1 MFKSRH
7 GVILIMKKIFVN
19 GAFDVVHSGHLDLL
33 DFARGLGTHLLVAI
47 DTDRRI
53 EYNKGKGRPF
63 NNLKNRKELL
73 SMLKPVTSVVTFDTD
88 NDLLAILDRYRP
100 DVMVKGSDWR
110 GTPKGYSYMFYSFR
124 SFQILAFS
132 KEKSWLAGTHGSFHS
147 PRQRSTLKC
156 VDVSL

>member
-1 MFKSRH
+1 
-7 GVILIMKKIFVN
+7 MKKKFVN

-63 NNLKNRKELL
+63 NNLKNRKELI

-110 GTPKGYSYMFYSFR
+110 GKQIIGEEYCKEVVFYERVNEESSTKILKSFIDR
-124 SFQILAFS
+124 
-132 KEKSWLAGTHGSFHS
+132 
-147 PRQRSTLKC
+147 R
-156 VDVSL
+156 

>member
-7 GVILIMKKIFVN
+7 GVILNMKKIFVN
-19 GAFDVVHSGHLDLL
+19 GAFDVVHSGHLDLI

-63 NNLKNRKELL
+63 NKLKNRKQLIG
-73 SMLKPVTSVVTFDTD
+73 MLKPVTSVVTFDTD
-88 NDLLAILDRYRP
+88 NDLIAILQRYKP

-110 GTPKGYSYMFYSFR
+110 GKEIIGEEYCKEVVFYERVNEESSTKILKSF
-124 SFQILAFS
+124 
-132 KEKSWLAGTHGSFHS
+132 
-147 PRQRSTLKC
+147 
-156 VDVSL
+156 VDRR

>member
-1 MFKSRH
+1 
-7 GVILIMKKIFVN
+7 MKKIFVN

-63 NNLKNRKELL
+63 NNLKNRKQLIA
-73 SMLKPVTSVVTFDTD
+73 MLKPVTSVVTFDTD
-88 NDLLAILDRYRP
+88 NDLLAILKRYKP

-110 GTPKGYSYMFYSFR
+110 GKEIIGEEYCKKVIFYERVNEESSTKILKSF
-124 SFQILAFS
+124 
-132 KEKSWLAGTHGSFHS
+132 
-147 PRQRSTLKC
+147 
-156 VDVSL
+156 VDRR

>member
-1 MFKSRH
+1 
-7 GVILIMKKIFVN
+7 MKKIFVN

-73 SMLKPVTSVVTFDTD
+73 SMLKPVTNVVTFDTD

-110 GTPKGYSYMFYSFR
+110 GKQIIGEEYCKEVVFYERVNEES
-124 SFQILAFS
+124 STKILKNFID
-132 KEKSWLAGTHGSFHS
+132 
-147 PRQRSTLKC
+147 RR
-156 VDVSL
+156 